1 MGWDGIEL
9 MNETPAQFVRRDIE
23 AAGNEVLRLYHI
35 GPAIYAAVRL
45 SKSDTISKAGDVV
58 ALVVAVRWEP
68 CFCWFKW
75 MHEAEGP
82 CYYDAPAELLD
93 VLTPCDA
100 MYAPAWRARCR
111 ETIADRA
118 AGRPARVHVLAR

>member
-9 MNETPAQFVRRDIE
+9 KDETPAQFVRRDIE
-23 AAGNEVLRLYHI
+23 AAGNEVLRLYHV

-45 SKSDTISKAGDVV
+45 SKPDTISKAGDVV
-58 ALVVAVRWEP
+58 ALVIATRHERGY
-68 CFCWFKW
+68 CLFKW

-82 CYYDAPAELLD
+82 CYYDAPAELLEA
-93 VLTPCDA
+93 LTPCEA

-111 ETIADRA
+111 ETIADRE
-118 AGRPARVHVLAR
+118 AGRPARVHALAR

>member
-9 MNETPAQFVRRDIE
+9 KNETPAQFVRRDIE
-23 AAGNEVLRLYHI
+23 AAGNEVVRLYHV

-45 SKSDTISKAGDVV
+45 GKPDTMNQAGDVI
-58 ALVVAVRWEP
+58 ALVIGTRQEP
-68 CFCWFKW
+68 NWCHFKW

-82 CYYDAPAELLD
+82 CYYDAPAELLE
-93 VLTPCDA
+93 VLTTCEA

-111 ETIADRA
+111 ETIADKA
-118 AGRPARVHVLAR
+118 AGRPPRVSLLSR